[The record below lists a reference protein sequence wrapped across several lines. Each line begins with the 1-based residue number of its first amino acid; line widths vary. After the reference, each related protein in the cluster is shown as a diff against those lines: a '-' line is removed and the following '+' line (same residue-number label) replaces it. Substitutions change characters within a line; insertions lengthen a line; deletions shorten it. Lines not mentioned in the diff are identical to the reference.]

1 MTTVGRSPGACGSRS
16 RPRIDGGLLLTT
28 DGRDDA
34 LVATTDPLRPLV
46 DAAREGDDV
55 AVRELVR
62 RTQPVVWRLCEAL
75 GSRGEEDDLVQETY
89 LRALRGLDG
98 YRGDAPFQP
107 WLLSIARRVCADHV
121 RRRVRQRRLIDRISH
136 ATVVADPP
144 ELDGLAELLDVL
156 SDDRR
161 EAFVLTQIVGLSYDD
176 AAVVADC
183 PIGTIR
189 SRVARAR
196 ADLVTALRA
205 SEAS

>member
-1 MTTVGRSPGACGSRS
+1 MS
-16 RPRIDGGLLLTT
+16 
-28 DGRDDA
+28 
-34 LVATTDPLRPLV
+34 TTDPLRPLL

-75 GSRGEEDDLVQETY
+75 GSPGEEDDLVQETY
-89 LRALRGLDG
+89 LRALRALDA
-98 YRGDAPFQP
+98 YRGEAPVQP

-121 RRRVRQRRLIDRISH
+121 RRRVRQRRLVERISRT
-136 ATVVADPP
+136 AAVSNPPAIADEP
-144 ELDGLAELLDVL
+144 GCLAELLDVL

-161 EAFVLTQIVGLSYDD
+161 EAFVLTQVVGLSYEDA
-176 AAVVADC
+176 AAVVDC

-196 ADLVTALRA
+196 ADLLAALHA
-205 SEAS
+205 SEAV